1 MFREIEIIGP
11 TNQLGKEE
19 IRVKFRLFEACFM
32 PAVIYGIEA
41 WGY

>member
-19 IRVKFRLFEACFM
+19 IKVKLRLFKACFM
-32 PAVIYGIEA
+32 LVLIYGIEV